1 MNIKNLSIGT
11 QLKLG
16 FATMLLFVA
25 VLGVISYQQSNKIHQ
40 QTKNLYNHPL
50 LVRRAISLVHSNL
63 LGIRLDMKDLFLG
76 SDEKEIAI
84 SLNQIETQKANAFE
98 QIDRIY
104 TSYLGPRMD
113 IDSLK
118 QAFIL
123 YNSVREETVRLFR
136 AGKTQEAVG
145 RAKNNGTG
153 GKQYD
158 KVLTALQKIDDFAR
172 KKGDTLYANSI
183 KLNDTLHSQLML
195 IIAVILILSIIIILL
210 LLHSIRKPLT
220 ILTEATQHFHN
231 GDMDARCAYESKNE
245 IGKLSSSFNTL
256 AKGIQST
263 MSLNEKVVSLAR
275 MLLSKYEVKEFFR
288 ETINALASHTG
299 SQIAAVYLLSEDK
312 KTYEHFESIGV
323 DDNAR
328 QSFASE
334 RFEGEFGAVLS
345 QSKIQHIKSIPADTR
360 FVFYTVSGKFIP
372 HEIITIPILTNNEV
386 VAIIS
391 LASVSPYSEQ
401 AIQLIN
407 SIFVTLNARVEGII
421 AYHKMRLFSEKL
433 EFQNREL
440 ETQKTELASQS
451 AELTEQNMELEMQ
464 KKQLSEA
471 NQLKTNFLSNMSHE
485 LRTPLNSVI
494 ALAGVLNRRL
504 ASQIPAEEYSYL
516 EIIERNGKNLL
527 VLINDILDIS
537 RIEAGH
543 EEIEI
548 SKFDVNNLI
557 SEIISTIKVQAKQ
570 KNIEL
575 IQAEITTDL
584 NISNAA
590 LYISSDMVKCRHIL
604 QNLVSNAVKFTEKG
618 KVEVK
623 ARQLGAEIEI
633 TVTDTGIGISESNQ
647 PHIFD
652 EFRQADSSTSR
663 KFGGSGLGLA
673 IAKKYANLLGGTITV
688 KTVFGEGSEFTLIL
702 PIQSA
707 GGNQVP
713 EIRATAEHR
722 FTHKQASAKPV
733 SGSHNKTVLLV
744 EDSEPAIIQLKDIL
758 EESGYKIL
766 IARDGAEALGVIAQT
781 IPDAMIL
788 DLMMPGIDGFDVLK
802 TLREAEL
809 TAHIPVLILTAKHI
823 TKEELN
829 FLTRNNIHQLIQKGD
844 VNRLELL
851 GAVVAM
857 VEPQTPE
864 PRQPKREIQPIAG
877 NPLVLIVEDNP
888 DNMTTVKALLDGNY
902 TLLEATN
909 GNEAVKIAGTH
920 KPDLILMDIA
930 LPEMDGIEAFK
941 AIRGNA
947 HLQHTAIVALTASAM
962 TTDRESILAYGFD
975 AYIAKPIDQKVFF
988 ITINEVLYG
997 K

>member
-1 MNIKNLSIGT
+1 MNLKNLPIGT
-11 QLKLG
+11 QLNLG
-16 FATMLLFVA
+16 FATMLLFVV
-25 VLGVISYQQSNKIHQ
+25 VLGAISYQQSGKIHQ
-40 QTKNLYNHPL
+40 QTETLYNHPL
-50 LVRRAISLVHSNL
+50 LVRRAIGLLHSNL
-63 LGIRLDMKDLFLG
+63 LGIRLNMKDLFLA
-76 SDEKEIAI
+76 SDEKEIAQ
-84 SLNQIETQKANAFE
+84 SLDQIKAKKANIFD
-98 QIDRIY
+98 QIDHIY
-104 TSYLGPRMD
+104 ASYLGPRMD
-113 IDSLK
+113 VDSLK
-118 QAFIL
+118 QDFIL
-123 YNSVREETVRLFR
+123 YNSMLEETVRLFR
-136 AGKTQEAVG
+136 AGKTDEAAS
-145 RAKNNGTG
+145 RTKNNGIG
-153 GKQYD
+153 GKQSD
-158 KVLTALQKIDDFAR
+158 KVLASLQKIDDFAR
-172 KKGDTLYANSI
+172 IKGDTLYANS
-183 KLNDTLHSQLML
+183 KTLNNTLHTQLL
-195 IIAVILILSIIIILL
+195 LLIAVFLLLSIIINFLL
-210 LLHSIRKPLT
+210 LRSIKNPLLA
-220 ILTEATQHFHN
+220 LTEANQRFHG
-231 GDMDARCAYESKNE
+231 GDMDARCGYESKNE
-245 IGKLSSSFNTL
+245 VGELSASFNTL
-256 AKGIQST
+256 AQGIQAT
-263 MSLNEKVVSLAR
+263 MSLNNKVVSLASL
-275 MLLSKYEVKEFFR
+275 MLSKYEVKEFFQ

-299 SQIAAVYLLSEDK
+299 SQMAAVYLLSDDK
-312 KTYEHFESIGV
+312 KTFEHFESIGI

-328 QSFASE
+328 QSFAAD

-345 QSKIQHIKSIPADTR
+345 QSKIQHIKNISQDTR
-360 FVFYTVSGKFIP
+360 FVFHTVSGKFIP

-391 LASVSPYSEQ
+391 LASVNPYSEQ
-401 AIQLIN
+401 SIKLID
-407 SIFVTLNARVEGII
+407 SILVTLNARVEGII

-440 ETQKTELASQS
+440 EAQKSELASQS
-451 AELTEQNMELEMQ
+451 AELTEQNMELGMQ
-464 KKQLSEA
+464 KRQLSEA

-494 ALAGVLNRRL
+494 ALSGVLNRRL

-557 SEIISTIKVQAKQ
+557 SEIISTIQVQAKQ

-575 IQAEITTDL
+575 IQAETNPDL
-584 NISNAA
+584 YISNAA

-623 ARQLGAEIEI
+623 ARQLGTKIEI

-673 IAKKYANLLGGTITV
+673 IAKKYANLLGGAITV
-688 KTVFGEGSEFTLIL
+688 KSIVGEGSEFTLIL

-707 GGNQVP
+707 SGNQVP
-713 EIRATAEHR
+713 EMRSTALHR
-722 FTHKQASAKPV
+722 FTGRQADVKPV
-733 SGSHNKTVLLV
+733 SGSLNKTVLLV
-744 EDSEPAIIQLKDIL
+744 EDSEPAIIQMKDIL

-766 IARDGAEALGVIAQT
+766 VAHDGAEALGIIAHT

-788 DLMMPGIDGFDVLK
+788 DLMMPEVDGFEVLG
-802 TLREAEL
+802 TLRGAEP

-823 TKEELN
+823 TKEELR
-829 FLTRNNIHQLIQKGD
+829 FLKRNNIHQLIQKGD

-851 GAVVAM
+851 SAVISM
-857 VEPQTPE
+857 VEPLTPE
-864 PRQPKREIQPIAG
+864 PLQPKREIQPIAG
-877 NPLVLIVEDNP
+877 KPLVLIVEDNP
-888 DNMTTVKALLDGNY
+888 DNMITVKALLDGDY

-909 GNEAVKIAGTH
+909 GNEAVKMAVMH

-930 LPEMDGIEAFK
+930 LPELDGIEAYR
-941 AIRGNA
+941 AIRKNA

-962 TTDRESILAYGFD
+962 TSDREAILAHGFD
-975 AYIAKPIDQKVFF
+975 AYIAKPIDQKAFF
-988 ITINEVLYG
+988 STINEVLYG